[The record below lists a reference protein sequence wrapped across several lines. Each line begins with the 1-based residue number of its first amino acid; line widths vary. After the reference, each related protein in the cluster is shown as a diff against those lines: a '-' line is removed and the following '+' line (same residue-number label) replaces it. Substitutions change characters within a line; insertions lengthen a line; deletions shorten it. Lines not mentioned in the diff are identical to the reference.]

1 MTDVDPFVRE
11 VTELLAAKDR
21 MISSLTHDVET
32 LLEALSKH
40 EGYDTDATSFRHLG
54 RTL

>member
-1 MTDVDPFVRE
+1 MDALDRARE
-11 VTELLAAKDR
+11 ELLAAKDR

-40 EGYDTDATSFRHLG
+40 EGYDPDATSFRHLG

>member
-1 MTDVDPFVRE
+1 MDEYDRLTG
-11 VTELLAAKDR
+11 ELLAAKDR

-32 LLEALSKH
+32 LIEALSKH
-40 EGYDTDATSFRHLG
+40 EGYDPDATSFRHLG